1 MNVEIAVFL
10 LIFLSISSLATIGIC
25 FVEFRQNAAFLF
37 PSNVQNIGETFMV
50 FFVALCRISH
60 VVAQYG
66 FPSRLSSLGNPESG
80 KGCGS
85 NIEVWFIG
93 SSFCKL
99 TLHHLVCSYFW
110 SKS

>member
-50 FFVALCRISH
+50 FTCVERKST
-60 VVAQYG
+60 
-66 FPSRLSSLGNPESG
+66 ND
-80 KGCGS
+80 
-85 NIEVWFIG
+85 N
-93 SSFCKL
+93 
-99 TLHHLVCSYFW
+99 W
-110 SKS
+110 SPPPKVMF